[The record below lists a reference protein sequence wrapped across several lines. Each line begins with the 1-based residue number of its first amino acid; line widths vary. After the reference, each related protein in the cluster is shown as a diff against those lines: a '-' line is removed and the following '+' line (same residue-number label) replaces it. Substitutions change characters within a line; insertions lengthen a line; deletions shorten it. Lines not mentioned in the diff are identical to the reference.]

1 MRNWHKE
8 KNQGKRKSQFS
19 WGDVSWW
26 QLNVEERRLD
36 RWFGSKV
43 EGFSVLMDW
52 WLWGQ
57 TQLSWNQEAGCKDS
71 CYEYCDSWPAW
82 ESRDADLCQLR
93 RDELRGLSNS
103 TMSLER
109 WLSSHV
115 CRPLVLWWRKGSDVG
130 TNDKD
135 DSFEVDDEDLR
146 HNFVDVPAEVGEDGG
161 SM

>member
-1 MRNWHKE
+1 MNVRNWHK

-19 WGDVSWW
+19 WGDISWW

-43 EGFSVLMDW
+43 EGFSMLMDW

-57 TQLSWNQEAGCKDS
+57 TQLSGNQEAGCKDS
-71 CYEYCDSWPAW
+71 CCEYCDSWPAW
-82 ESRDADLCQLR
+82 KSGYADLCQLR

-103 TMSLER
+103 TTSLER

-115 CRPLVLWWRKGSDVG
+115 YTVQGPGQGLTLYAYISIKIHS
-130 TNDKD
+130 NKNH
-135 DSFEVDDEDLR
+135 S
-146 HNFVDVPAEVGEDGG
+146 GE
-161 SM
+161 SP